1 MLGLQ
6 NPYPALHA
14 WTMFVAFLFVIPQAL
29 LSQPKVKFQ
38 QFTVE
43 DGLSQDYIFCM
54 IQVIT
59 VPGAYPLN

>member
-1 MLGLQ
+1 
-6 NPYPALHA
+6 
-14 WTMFVAFLFVIPQAL
+14 MFVAFLFVIPQAL